1 VGLLIWGFPVFSPYH
16 PVSLSPHQQDRN
28 TRFCLLVQ
36 RTSCLS
42 TKAERPHGYRQ
53 LGVSRYAVD
62 PVHWQSLGAW
72 PDSLDRHPRGVAVPP
87 PLFQPFGLRRTHP
100 TWREPHF
107 RQSKESARR
116 RIQLLYRLGSQI
128 LLLAVGISA
137 QPTRPSPVWDG
148 GWCLRYPLCA
158 ARQAET
164 LGAWPLLGLS
174 DCVATSGSLP
184 LTVAVWGLKR
194 RTHPTREQVPYPGA
208 GLLPLADIRPLS
220 PGREVGM
227 SLSTLRGGTCIAWLP
242 ERGSHSPKLVNE
254 ANRFTRTVSGAHFLE
269 LSLTGNRFSRVTS
282 VRNKEA

>member
-1 VGLLIWGFPVFSPYH
+1 MGLLIWGFPVFSPYH

-100 TWREPHF
+100 T
-107 RQSKESARR
+107 
-116 RIQLLYRLGSQI
+116 
-128 LLLAVGISA
+128 
-137 QPTRPSPVWDG
+137 
-148 GWCLRYPLCA
+148 
-158 ARQAET
+158 
-164 LGAWPLLGLS
+164 
-174 DCVATSGSLP
+174 
-184 LTVAVWGLKR
+184 
-194 RTHPTREQVPYPGA
+194 REQVPYPGA

-227 SLSTLRGGTCIAWLP
+227 SLSTLRDGTCITWLR
-242 ERGSHSPKLVNE
+242 ERRVALRHALLGLLGNE
-254 ANRFTRTVSGAHFLE
+254 ASVALGHVPAQTAIRYRTFSNAFVSP
-269 LSLTGNRFSRVTS
+269 
-282 VRNKEA
+282 